1 MAITST
7 TIDLEWT
14 AATDNIAV
22 TNYKVYKSDDGITY
36 DAGTSVGNVLAYT
49 YPGLTAN
56 TQYWFKITA
65 LDAAL
70 NESNFSE
77 VVTGRTLIASS
88 AGTFDYELNTI
99 I

>member
-1 MAITST
+1 MAITAT

-22 TNYKVYKSDDGITY
+22 TDYKVYKSSDGITY
-36 DAGTSVGNVLAYT
+36 DSGTSVGNVLTYT
-49 YPGLTAN
+49 YPGLSPS

-70 NESNFSE
+70 NESSFSD
-77 VVTGRTLIASS
+77 VVTGSTIADTTHPATMEITSI
-88 AGTFDYELNTI
+88 T
-99 I
+99 

>member
-1 MAITST
+1 MAITNAA
-7 TIDLEWT
+7 IDLAWT
-14 AATDNIAV
+14 AAIDNIAV
-22 TNYKVYKSDDGITY
+22 TDYKVYKSDDGITY
-36 DAGTSVGNVLAYT
+36 DAGTSVGNVLSYT
-49 YPGLTAN
+49 YPGLSSG

-77 VVTGRTLIASS
+77 VATATTL
-88 AGTFDYELNTI
+88 GGFDYTLNTI

>member
-1 MAITST
+1 MAITSS

-22 TNYKVYKSDDGITY
+22 TDYKVYKSDDGITY
-36 DAGTSVGNVLAYT
+36 DSGTSVGNILTHT
-49 YPGLTAN
+49 YPGLSSG

-77 VVTGRTLIASS
+77 VVTGSTL
-88 AGTFDYELNTI
+88 GGFDYTLNTVI
-99 I
+99 